1 MPAPENPDSP
11 KYVGRE
17 DMRTGKSRQRS
28 GLESIPVFDVASAV
42 TVPVEILKENYDE
55 LLRIIEAN
63 EWSLDEGLTTV
74 LLAGLGLQKGLLHL
88 SEVNGMVA
96 RGDAHS
102 GKRVDDIVQ
111 ELAAYHS
118 MYSVMKFKAFKLY
131 KLNQVLEFNN
141 SGLRAQEDMWQE
153 WADRMRSE
161 RETLNAELVRM
172 RALLSEFKLD
182 WEDSGGPPLPPGV
195 FASLKI
201 KEMESQ
207 PPPEEEIAPVA
218 SPDPGPAE
226 EKMSFWAR
234 LKKLFG
240 G

>member
-1 MPAPENPDSP
+1 MPASDNPDFP
-11 KYVGRE
+11 KFAGSDDVRS
-17 DMRTGKSRQRS
+17 GKARRKS
-28 GLESIPVFDVASAV
+28 GLEPMPIFDAASAI

-88 SEVNGMVA
+88 SEVTGMVA
-96 RGDAHS
+96 RGDAHA

-141 SGLRAQEDMWQE
+141 SGLRAQEEMWQE

-161 RETLNAELVRM
+161 ARDPQR
-172 RALLSEFKLD
+172 RAGQD
-182 WEDSGGPPLPPGV
+182 AR
-195 FASLKI
+195 FALRV
-201 KEMESQ
+201 Q
-207 PPPEEEIAPVA
+207 
-218 SPDPGPAE
+218 
-226 EKMSFWAR
+226 AR
-234 LKKLFG
+234 LGRCGWPAPAAGCVRLFEG
-240 G
+240 ERD